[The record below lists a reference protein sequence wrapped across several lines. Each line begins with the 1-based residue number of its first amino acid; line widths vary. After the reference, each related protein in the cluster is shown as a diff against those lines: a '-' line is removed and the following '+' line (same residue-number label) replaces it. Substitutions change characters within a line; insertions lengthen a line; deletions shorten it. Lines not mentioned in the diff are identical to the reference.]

1 MLFTDSGMYLI
12 DFLDSFVETPLQD
25 IVKIRQDSKYG
36 WSTMMTN
43 QKYNIVHVKMV
54 LNYIDN
60 CISSYFEK
68 YDFYKYY
75 DMLQYINILRILPY
89 VKEQKVYERICEIL
103 DSIKL

>member
-1 MLFTDSGMYLI
+1 MFYYYLDFFRYCMY
-12 DFLDSFVETPLQD
+12 
-25 IVKIRQDSKYG
+25 
-36 WSTMMTN
+36 
-43 QKYNIVHVKMV
+43 
-54 LNYIDN
+54 NYIDN